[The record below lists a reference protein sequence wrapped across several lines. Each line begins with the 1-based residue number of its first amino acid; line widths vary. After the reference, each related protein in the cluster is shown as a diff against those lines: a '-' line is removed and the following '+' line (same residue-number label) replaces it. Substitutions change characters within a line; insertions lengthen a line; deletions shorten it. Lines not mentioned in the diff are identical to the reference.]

1 MIVLRA
7 KDVDFEVTY
16 INLAEKPDWFL
27 AISPHGKVPVL
38 LVGDEPLFESNAIVE
53 FLDETLPPPLHPRDP
68 VKKARNRAWTD
79 YVAEFST
86 SFSAI
91 YYSDT
96 EDAVADNIEAARNGL
111 QKLEVALECERNEDG
126 PFFNGADI
134 SLVDAAYAPFFVRF
148 DMVEAKL
155 ATGILD
161 DYPRVKAWADALLD
175 SDRVKG
181 STAESF
187 PQEFVAALKRR
198 EKYAGTLF

>member
-53 FLDETLPPPLHPRDP
+53 FLDETLPPSLHPRDP

-96 EDAVADNIEAARNGL
+96 EDAVADNIEAARKGL

-126 PFFNGADI
+126 EFFNGADI

-155 ATGILD
+155 ATGILE
-161 DYPRVKAWADALLD
+161 DYPRVKAWTDALLD